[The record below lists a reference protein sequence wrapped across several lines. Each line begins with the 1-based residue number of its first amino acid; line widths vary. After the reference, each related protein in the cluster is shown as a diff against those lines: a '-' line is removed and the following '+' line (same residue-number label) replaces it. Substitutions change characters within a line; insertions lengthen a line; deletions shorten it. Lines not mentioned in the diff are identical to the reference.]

1 MRKLFSWIILLTWG
15 TIMTTIGLIA
25 ALVLIILGHKPTS
38 YRGAILFKVG
48 YNWGGITLGST
59 IIVCKNDDE
68 GLRSHE
74 FGHVIQNMMF
84 GPLFPFIVAIPS
96 LIRSQYRTYVI
107 DKKIK
112 TYSQL
117 PDYDAIWFEG
127 GATKLGRKYKDLSL
141 KKF

>member
-1 MRKLFSWIILLTWG
+1 MRNLFSWIILLTWG
-15 TIMTTIGLIA
+15 AIMTTIGLVA
-25 ALVLIILGHKPTS
+25 ALVLILLGHKPTF
-38 YRGAILFKVG
+38 YRGVPLFKVG
-48 YNWGGITLGST
+48 YRWGGITLGCT
-59 IIVCKNDDE
+59 IIVCKDDDE

-107 DKKIK
+107 DKNIK
-112 TYSQL
+112 KCYEL

-127 GATKLGRKYKDLSL
+127 GATQLGNKIKDLSL
-141 KKF
+141 RKF